1 MKPKHG
7 ALIIALILTVVVT
20 LLFVELPSSANL
32 TVAYVFCLIGIALL
46 ESGFLLATARNVPV
60 SYTLIRQTG
69 RFLPL
74 SLFVSII
81 VLMLEH
87 TGFYTLPIIWH
98 VICQIMFLALSTVR
112 LVKVFAG
119 GAYIEKVS
127 DQVKEKTTA
136 WHKLIQQANALA
148 ACQTD
153 ADVKQAVRKVAEALQ
168 YADPRGTNSS
178 VPIEKQ
184 IAALLETWTKKT
196 VCEKDCQEV
205 LLLISERNEIVKTT
219 K

>member
-7 ALIIALILTVVVT
+7 ALIIALILAVVVT

-32 TVAYVFCLIGIALL
+32 TVAYVFCLIGIAMM
-46 ESGFLLATARNVPV
+46 ESGFLLAAARNVPV
-60 SYTLIRQTG
+60 SYTLMRQTG
-69 RFLPL
+69 HFLPR

-81 VLMLEH
+81 VVALEH
-87 TGFYTLPIIWH
+87 AGIYTLPVIWH
-98 VICQIMFLALSTVR
+98 VIFQIIFLALSTVR
-112 LVKVFAG
+112 LVKVVAG
-119 GAYIEKVS
+119 GAYMESVS
-127 DQVKEKTTA
+127 DKVKDKTTA
-136 WHKLIQQANALA
+136 WHKLIQQANAMA

-153 ADVKQAVRKVAEALQ
+153 ADVKQSVQKVAEALR
-168 YADPRGTNSS
+168 YADPMGTKAS

-184 IAALLETWTKKT
+184 IAALMGNWTKKR

-205 LLLISERNEIVKTT
+205 LLLIVERNEIVKAT